1 MTRSDPSRPP
11 RARRARTSTVL
22 LPALLALLLA
32 PAIQAPARADSRP
45 PDALDAAE
53 LRLAIEKLRFLGS
66 VLYVAAHPDDE
77 NTALITY
84 LSRER
89 KARVGYLSMTRGS
102 GGQNLIGPETGEAL
116 GVIRTQ
122 ELLSARRVD
131 GAEQYFTR
139 AVDFGYSKTADET
152 MAIWGRERILSDVV
166 RAIREFRPDVIV
178 TRFPT
183 DGRGGHG
190 HHQASALLAQ
200 EAFAAAA
207 DPARFPEQRLRAW
220 QAKRLLW
227 NAFRL
232 DSAAVA
238 AGRVTPLT
246 VDLGAYSPL
255 LGESYTEIAARSRS
269 MHKSQGFGAAER
281 RGPVPNHLVLEAGE
295 PVRADLFEG
304 VATTWERFRGGKK
317 VDEMLAEAARAFDP
331 AAPQKALPALAR
343 AYAAIAGLGDDVWI
357 DRKREDLRDVVR
369 ACAGLWLEA
378 IAAEPSVTPGG
389 VIPVTVSILSRSGFP
404 VRLVS
409 IEMPHG
415 AALAPAPSD
424 GPADPRG
431 FTDRALETNRPFSGV
446 ARVRVPA
453 DAEIT
458 HPMWLR
464 EEPEPGAYRISDPRA
479 ITQAESPPALSAH
492 VTLEI
497 AGERFTYDVPVLY
510 RWTDRV
516 LGERYR
522 PLEIVPPVTLRLD
535 RSAYLFPDRSARE
548 VRLTVEASTSGVTGS
563 VRLELPP
570 GWTAAPAETAITVA
584 PDAPAGLRFRVRP
597 PAESG
602 EAAVVTASMTADGAR
617 HARGRQVLDYAHIP
631 VTTLFPPA
639 EAKLVRADLATA
651 GSRVGYVM
659 GSGDDVPAALE
670 QMGYGVT
677 MLSDEEIESG
687 RLAGLDAIV
696 VGVRAYNTRPALV
709 RMQDRLLSYVSSGGT
724 LVIQYNTMQPSLQ
737 DRLGPYPFQISRD
750 RVTVEGAPVTMAPGT
765 HPLLTRPNRIQAAD
779 FEGWVQERGL
789 YFAKPWAPEYE
800 TPLTMAD
807 PGEAP
812 TGGSLLYAR
821 HGKGAFV
828 YTGLSWFRQLPAGVP
843 GAYRIFA
850 NLVSGGRS

>member
-1 MTRSDPSRPP
+1 MTPLVPSRRP
-11 RARRARTSTVL
+11 RAGFVGAT
-22 LPALLALLLA
+22 ALALLGLLFA
-32 PAIQAPARADSRP
+32 GTGPLPSRADSRP

-53 LRLAIEKLRFLGS
+53 LRLAIEKLRVLGS

-152 MAIWGRERILSDVV
+152 MATWGRDRILSDVV

-178 TRFPT
+178 TRFPV

-190 HHQASALLAQ
+190 HHQASALLAR

-207 DPARFPEQRLRAW
+207 DPARFPEQRLRPW

-238 AGRVTPLT
+238 SGRLTPLT

-281 RGPVPNHLVLEAGE
+281 RGPVPNHLVHETGE

-304 VATTWERFRGGKK
+304 VSTTWERFRGGKK

-331 AAPQKALPALAR
+331 AAPRKALPVLAR

-369 ACAGLWLEA
+369 SCAGLWLEA

-389 VIPVTVSILSRSGFP
+389 EIPVTVSILSRSGFP

-415 AALAPAPSD
+415 AALVAAPDAA
-424 GPADPRG
+424 ADPRG
-431 FTDRALETNRPFSGV
+431 FTDRALETNRPVAGV
-446 ARVRVPA
+446 ARVRIPA
-453 DAEIT
+453 EAEIT

-464 EEPEPGAYRISDPRA
+464 EEPEPGAYRVSDARTIPE
-479 ITQAESPPALSAH
+479 AENPPALSAR

-497 AGERFTYDVPVLY
+497 AGERFAYDVPVLY

-548 VRLTVEASTSGVTGS
+548 VRLAVEASTAGVTGS

-570 GWTAAPAETAITVA
+570 GWTAAPAETAITVT
-584 PDAPAGLRFRVRP
+584 PDAPAGLRFRVTP
-597 PAESG
+597 PAEPG
-602 EAAVVTASMTADGAR
+602 GAAVVTASMTVDGAR
-617 HARGRQVLDYAHIP
+617 HARGRQVIDYAHIP

-639 EAKLVRADLATA
+639 EAKLVRVDLATA

-670 QMGYGVT
+670 QMGYRVT

-687 RLAGLDAIV
+687 RLSGLDAIV
-696 VGVRAYNTRPALV
+696 TGVRAYNTRPALV
-709 RMQDRLLSYVSSGGT
+709 RMQGRLLEYVKAGGT

-750 RVTVEGAPVTMAPGT
+750 RVTVEGAPVTMASGT
-765 HPLLTRPNRIQAAD
+765 QPLLTRPNRIQAAD

-800 TPLTMAD
+800 TPLMMED
-807 PGEAP
+807 PGEPPA
-812 TGGSLLYAR
+812 GGSLLFAR
-821 HGKGAFV
+821 HGKGTFI